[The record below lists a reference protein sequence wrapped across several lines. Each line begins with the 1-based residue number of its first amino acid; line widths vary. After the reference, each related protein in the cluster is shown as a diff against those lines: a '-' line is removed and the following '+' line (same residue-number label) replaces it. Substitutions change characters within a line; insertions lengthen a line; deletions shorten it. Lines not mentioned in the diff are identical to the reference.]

1 MIQVLKYELPEEPG
15 AHEVKMRPQAH
26 VLSVGLDPRGRLCL
40 WARVPDDYAS
50 LADDV
55 RTVYVAYTGHSD
67 VRDACNL
74 ATRFIGTVVNT
85 QTGIVWHVWVK

>member
-15 AHEVKMRPQAH
+15 AHEVMMRPSSH
-26 VLSVGLDPRGRLCL
+26 VHSVGLDPRGKLCA
-40 WARVPDDYAS
+40 WAT
-50 LADDV
+50 ADDGYAKLAPTV

-67 VRDACNL
+67 VRAAISL
-74 ATRFIGTVVNT
+74 STRFIGTVVNM